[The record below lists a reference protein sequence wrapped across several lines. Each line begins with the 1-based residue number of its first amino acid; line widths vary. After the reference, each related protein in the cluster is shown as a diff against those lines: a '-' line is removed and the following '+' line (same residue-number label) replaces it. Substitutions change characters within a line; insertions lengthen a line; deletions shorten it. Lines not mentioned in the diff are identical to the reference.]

1 MKSNKILVCTLM
13 ISLLSGYVGST
24 WAAVDSNKKIS
35 MKSAVVSSQKPGW
48 RVIHIRK
55 GMSLN
60 QVAKEI
66 KQLGI
71 LKSIWRFQLLAWWR
85 RASMRIQSGEY
96 ELRIGSSPSEVLNI
110 LVNGNVRLH
119 KVTFPEGYNLFEM
132 ADVLA
137 RGGFVEKERFIYFSH
152 NKRWI
157 SGLGIGKVDS
167 LEGYLFPD
175 TYYISRPIRPE
186 ALIRQMVQRFSSVY
200 NRLKRK
206 HFFTDR
212 PVPLTRHQLV
222 ILASIV
228 EKETGAAKERP
239 LIASVFFNRLKRGMR
254 LESDP
259 TILYGMLKE
268 TGVMP
273 VNIRKKDILRRT
285 AYNTYKLSGWPA
297 GPIANPGE
305 AALRAVFAPA
315 ISPYLYFVS
324 RNDGTHVFSK
334 TYREHK
340 RAVNRWQK
348 KIVMKKK

>member
-1 MKSNKILVCTLM
+1 MKNSNILKYILVF
-13 ISLLSGYVGST
+13 SLLAHGTVSAVGSEK
-24 WAAVDSNKKIS
+24 V
-35 MKSAVVSSQKPGW
+35 SARSGVVGHKVGW
-48 RVIHIRK
+48 RVIHIKK

-60 QVAKEI
+60 QVAKEMQ
-66 KQLGI
+66 QLGLI
-71 LKSIWRFQLLAWWR
+71 KSIWRFKLLAWWK
-85 RASMRIQSGEY
+85 RASIRIRSGEY
-96 ELRIGSSPSEVLNI
+96 ELRVGSSPSEILNI
-110 LVNGNVRLH
+110 LVNGNIRLH
-119 KVTFPEGYNLFEM
+119 KITFPEGYNLFEI
-132 ADVLA
+132 AEVLA
-137 RGGFVEKERFIYFSH
+137 RGGFLDKKRFIDLSH

-157 SGLGIGKVDS
+157 KGLNIGKVDS

-186 ALIRQMVQRFSSVY
+186 ALIRQMVQRFLSVY
-200 NRLKRK
+200 NRLKRT
-206 HFFTDR
+206 HFFKPR

-239 LIASVFFNRLKRGMR
+239 LIASVFYNRLRKRMR

-268 TGVMP
+268 RGGVMP
-273 VNIRKKDILRRT
+273 TNIRKRDILRKT
-285 AYNTYKLSGWPA
+285 AYNTYKLSSWPA
-297 GPIANPGE
+297 GPIANPGK

-315 ISPYLYFVS
+315 SSSYLYFVS
-324 RNDGTHVFSK
+324 RNNGTHVFSK
-334 TYREHK
+334 TYREHR